1 MTDEQLLQ
9 LLKRGDMSAL
19 DALVSRYHAPILAYM
34 QRMLQNYALAEDLAQ
49 ECFVRVIDA
58 VRRNR
63 LPSLFKPWIYKIA
76 TNLCRD
82 YWRKGSSS
90 EQPMGHGHFESLP
103 APDNIAQAYEQ
114 QLAREQVIA
123 ALGELAPERRQLL
136 ILRFYQELKLDEIA
150 EVLDIPLSTAKTRL
164 YDTIRQMNGILN
176 RPSQQ
181 AHAGNKGGNARA
193 KAQFNNH

>member
-9 LLKRGDMSAL
+9 LLKRGDMAAL
-19 DALVSRYHAPILAYM
+19 DALVSRYHAPIQAYM

-63 LPSLFKPWIYKIA
+63 LPVLFKPWVYKIA

-82 YWRKGSSS
+82 YWRKGSTG
-90 EQPMGHGHFESLP
+90 EQPVEQAHFEALA
-103 APDNIAQAYEQ
+103 APDNVAQAYEQ
-114 QLAREQVIA
+114 QLERERVIA

-136 ILRFYQELKLDEIA
+136 VLRFYQELKLEEIA

-164 YDTIRQMNGILN
+164 YDTIKQMNRILN
-176 RPSQQ
+176 RQGQQ
-181 AHAGNKGGNARA
+181 AQAGTRGGNASA
-193 KAQFNNH
+193 KA